1 TGYKVQW
8 LIGPGEYNQPTNAPA
23 GNITKYYIYMSTAGS
38 GTYSNL
44 TIKMGQASITSFT
57 GEYMGQL
64 DTVYFRSSVSLS
76 SSTNAWLLFTL
87 DRPFNYNPT
96 QSLIIQVSQCGFTGG
111 GMNV

>member
-1 TGYKVQW
+1 MGGTMRKIYAINSILLMLFFSLNIFSQTPQYYNSIASGIGNSIPFGSISITGYKVQW

-64 DTVYFRSSVSLS
+64 D
-76 SSTNAWLLFTL
+76 
-87 DRPFNYNPT
+87 
-96 QSLIIQVSQCGFTGG
+96 
-111 GMNV
+111 